1 MLAAHLVPGYFAAAR
16 SQSTWE
22 PEWNSKQRA
31 LLWAVA
37 LGSTVAPDFDV
48 MRNVLLHRFFNHS
61 VLWTHSIFLY
71 LGLGL
76 LWLVLHILKRR
87 PYLETAVGLITV
99 GGLSHLTL
107 DVVAHGTPLL
117 HPFSMMMF
125 GIAPARVV
133 EGGFWAYVTDP
144 IFLLEPLLIGVAIM
158 HWVHRQNVERRFERL
173 ILATTISGLVLFSV
187 AFALLLPN
195 LQSAVA
201 SLVTF

>member
-1 MLAAHLVPGYFAAAR
+1 MLAAHLVPGYFATAK
-16 SQSTWE
+16 SQSTWG

-48 MRNVLLHRFFNHS
+48 MRNVLLRRFFNHS
-61 VLWTHSIFLY
+61 VLWTHSIFPY

-76 LWLVLHILKRR
+76 VWLVLHILKRR
-87 PYLETAVGLITV
+87 PYLKAAAGLMTV
-99 GGLSHLTL
+99 GGLSHLAL

-117 HPFSMMMF
+117 YPVSMMMF
-125 GIAPARVV
+125 GVAPARVV

-144 IFLLEPLLIGVAIM
+144 IFLLEPLLVGIALI
-158 HWVHRQNVERRFERL
+158 HWVHRQNVEPRFERL
-173 ILATTISGLVLFSV
+173 ILATTISGLVLFAM

-201 SLVTF
+201 SLVVF

>member
-1 MLAAHLVPGYFAAAR
+1 
-16 SQSTWE
+16 
-22 PEWNSKQRA
+22 
-31 LLWAVA
+31 
-37 LGSTVAPDFDV
+37 LGSTVAPDLDV

-76 LWLVLHILKRR
+76 VWLVLYILKRW
-87 PYLETAVGLITV
+87 PYLKAAVGLMTV
-99 GGLSHLTL
+99 GGFSHLAL

-117 HPFSMMMF
+117 YPFSMMMF

-144 IFLLEPLLIGVAIM
+144 IFLLELLLIGVAIM
-158 HWVHRQNVERRFERL
+158 HWVRCQNIEPQFERL
-173 ILATTISGLVLFSV
+173 ILATTISGLVLFAM

-201 SLVTF
+201 SLVVF